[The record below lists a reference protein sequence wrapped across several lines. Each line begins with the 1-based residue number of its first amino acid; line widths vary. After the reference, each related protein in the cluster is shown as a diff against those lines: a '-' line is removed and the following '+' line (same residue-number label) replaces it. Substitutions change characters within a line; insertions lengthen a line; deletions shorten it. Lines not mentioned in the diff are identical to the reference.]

1 MTLGEFLQR
10 NLFGDERFT
19 ALIQLFGQQM
29 AADMLN
35 TAPHEAKRREG
46 IHAAYSGFTEFTS
59 LMSKFAEAA
68 ETLLNSRLSKTNL
81 LRVTDTDAH
90 RYRRHI

>member
-1 MTLGEFLQR
+1 MNLGAFCKECL
-10 NLFGDERFT
+10 GDERFN

-46 IHAAYSGFTEFTS
+46 LHAAYSGFTEFTS

-68 ETLLNSRLSKTNL
+68 ETLAKEQALENEH
-81 LRVTDTDAH
+81 TD
-90 RYRRHI
+90 

>member
-1 MTLGEFLQR
+1 MTLGEFCKGL
-10 NLFGDERFT
+10 LGDGRFN

-29 AADMLN
+29 ATDMLN

-59 LMSKFAEAA
+59 LMSKFAEAG
-68 ETLLNSRLSKTNL
+68 ETLAKQQALENQPT
-81 LRVTDTDAH
+81 TD
-90 RYRRHI
+90 

>member
-1 MTLGEFLQR
+1 MNDDTIMTLGEFCKGL
-10 NLFGDERFT
+10 LGDERFT
-19 ALIQLFGQQM
+19 ALTQLFGQQM

-59 LMSKFAEAA
+59 LISKFAEAA
-68 ETLLNSRLSKTNL
+68 ETLAKQQALENQPNTS
-81 LRVTDTDAH
+81 D
-90 RYRRHI
+90 

>member
-1 MTLGEFLQR
+1 MDDETVMNLGAFCKECL
-10 NLFGDERFT
+10 GDERFN

-46 IHAAYSGFTEFTS
+46 LHAANSGFTEFTS

-68 ETLLNSRLSKTNL
+68 ETLAKEQALENEH
-81 LRVTDTDAH
+81 TD
-90 RYRRHI
+90 

>member
-1 MTLGEFLQR
+1 MTLGEFCKGL
-10 NLFGDERFT
+10 LGDARFQ

-35 TAPHEAKRREG
+35 TAPHEAKKREG

-59 LMSKFAEAA
+59 LMSKFAEAY
-68 ETLLNSRLSKTNL
+68 ETLTKQSDLDNP
-81 LRVTDTDAH
+81 TD
-90 RYRRHI
+90 